1 MKKVNYP
8 AKSDELT
15 ELSPSQI
22 AAVSGGIGVT
32 RPMEEGIYIDGVLVY
47 TSAWSV
53 YALLSSGAASS
64 VTVRGI

>member
-1 MKKVNYP
+1 MKKVNYL
-8 AKSDELT
+8 AKSDEIT
-15 ELSPSQI
+15 DLSSSQI

-32 RPMEEGIYIDGVLVY
+32 KPMQEGIYIDGVLVY

-64 VTVRGI
+64 VTVKGI